1 MRIDEV
7 AAGRPY
13 DGVIQGRSELIE
25 LLLAQNDPVVTISKR
40 FPFCPSF
47 PPRQRVRE
55 ALFQNLRLL
64 YGIGS
69 HYARSLREKGYTSIP
84 DLTSHPRFGKRAE
97 ELIAEWGEA
106 LDPAAVYRTLSD
118 WLPPSHH
125 LFLQSLALLDSEG
138 ILFFDLETLGLANAP
153 IFLIATGRIE
163 EGSLTVAQH
172 LATSLEGEVSLLERF
187 IRELAGTSALVSYN
201 GRRFDWHM
209 LRERSFYYGLPFPEE
224 PIHVDLLPHSRRRYG
239 EILPDLRLKTIE
251 ERILN
256 VRRGPDLPS
265 CLVPV
270 YYASYLETGDP
281 TMLAPIISHNRQDIV
296 SLAIFLSL
304 LLEGRAD
311 AGPTPS

>member
-163 EGSLTVAQH
+163 EGSPT
-172 LATSLEGEVSLLERF
+172 TEGGSTGTCCGNDRF
-187 IRELAGTSALVSYN
+187 TMAY
-201 GRRFDWHM
+201 
-209 LRERSFYYGLPFPEE
+209 P
-224 PIHVDLLPHSRRRYG
+224 SRRSRS
-239 EILPDLRLKTIE
+239 T
-251 ERILN
+251 
-256 VRRGPDLPS
+256 S
-265 CLVPV
+265 
-270 YYASYLETGDP
+270 
-281 TMLAPIISHNRQDIV
+281 IS
-296 SLAIFLSL
+296 S
-304 LLEGRAD
+304 
-311 AGPTPS
+311 PTPGGDTGRYSPTSG